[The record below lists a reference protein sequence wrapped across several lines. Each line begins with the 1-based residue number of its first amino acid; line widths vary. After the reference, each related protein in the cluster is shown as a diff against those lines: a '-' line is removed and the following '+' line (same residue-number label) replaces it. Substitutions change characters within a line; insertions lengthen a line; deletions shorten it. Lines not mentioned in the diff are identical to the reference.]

1 MFHEVICM
9 YETMLLNVRTNLLQN
24 KRTNDEI
31 KSMLDG
37 LFESNAHAFDELR
50 RLYGKPN
57 YRIGINLFGKME
69 YEHDEMEK
77 LKKRMYGDEYEI
89 KPFTYNE

>member
-1 MFHEVICM
+1 MVFLMIDVC
-9 YETMLLNVRTNLLQN
+9 ETMLLNVRTNLMQN

-31 KSMLDG
+31 KSKLVE
-37 LFESNAHAFDELR
+37 LFESNEHAFDKLR

>member
-1 MFHEVICM
+1 MVFLMIDVC
-9 YETMLLNVRTNLLQN
+9 ETMLLNVRTNLMQN
-24 KRTNDEI
+24 KRTNGEI
-31 KSMLDG
+31 KSKLVE
-37 LFESNAHAFDELR
+37 LFESNEHAFDKLR

-57 YRIGINLFGKME
+57 SRVGKDTFGIMQF
-69 YEHDEMEK
+69 EHDEIEK